1 MQNQRPRFLRVNM
14 LLSSECPAPVSD
26 PAHTVAATAA
36 RLRAMVA
43 QRAPA
48 EGRTDAPVAGLRYYR
63 FSSPTEYHK
72 TQVLM
77 PGLVVVLQGR
87 KTARLNHRVFAYDA
101 LQCLVLGRE
110 AACHGTVVTA
120 SPERPYLAIHLDL
133 PPDVLVK
140 ALIALEDFHAAQPTA
155 PTLALHAVA
164 PVDVQVLEAF
174 ARLLPAVDDPVDLL
188 TIAPL
193 VLEEIV
199 IRLLRSPAGS
209 ALRDAAVVSRS
220 AAKIQR
226 SIQFIRAQHHRPLGI
241 VELANHSAMSPSH
254 YAHTFREVA
263 GVSPMRYLR
272 GLRLDEARVL
282 LVRGGLRASEVAARV
297 GFESPEHFTRE
308 FKRRFGV
315 SPTECLGQTAP

>member
-1 MQNQRPRFLRVNM
+1 MPLT
-14 LLSSECPAPVSD
+14 SERTTSD
-26 PAHTVAATAA
+26 TEGSRATAA
-36 RLRAMVA
+36 MVAHLRGLVA
-43 QRAPA
+43 QRALA
-48 EGRTDAPVAGLRYYR
+48 EGRTDAAYAGLRYYR
-63 FSSPTEYHK
+63 FSSPVEYHK

-87 KTARLNHRVFAYDA
+87 KTARLHHQVFAYDEMH
-101 LQCLVLGRE
+101 CLILGSE

-120 SPERPYLAIHLDL
+120 TPDRPYLAIHLDL

-140 ALIALEDFHAAQPTA
+140 TLIALEDGHAKPPALSMLAQ
-155 PTLALHAVA
+155 HVVA
-164 PVDVQVLEAF
+164 SVDPRVLEAF
-174 ARLLPAVDDPVDLL
+174 TRLLPAIDDPVDRL

-199 IRLLRSPAGS
+199 IRLLRSAAGA
-209 ALRDAAVVSRS
+209 ALRDAAAVTRS

-226 SIQFIRAQHHRPLGI
+226 SIQFIRAHYHRPVGI
-241 VELANHSAMSPSH
+241 AELASHMAMSPSH

-282 LVRGGLRASEVAARV
+282 LVRGGLRASEVAAQV

-315 SPTECLGQTAP
+315 SPTECLGQVAR